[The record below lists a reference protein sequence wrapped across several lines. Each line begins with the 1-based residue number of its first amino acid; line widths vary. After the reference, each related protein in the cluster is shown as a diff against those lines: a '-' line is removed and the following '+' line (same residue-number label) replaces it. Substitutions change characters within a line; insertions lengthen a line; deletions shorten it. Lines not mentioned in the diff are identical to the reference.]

1 MNGFANALL
10 LHPRQIWLQIL
21 FNHWS
26 SEDLFCNGAGNEHL
40 WDTLCSCLFLN
51 LNFRIVQ
58 ISFVCFYLL
67 LLSVFISFYL
77 YLFYQFF
84 YLVFISCFWFTSFLS
99 VIICFYLFVSVCI
112 CFYLFLSVCICFFC
126 SSCFI
131 CFYLLYLFLSVYQF
145 YLFLLFQL
153 FYLFLSIYL
162 FMTQSQVLFS
172 SGFYLFISF
181 ICFFCFSCFIC
192 FYLLYLFLS
201 VFICFYLFLSAFIC
215 FYLYSA
221 FGLFEGGVSQL
232 EIIWIRITK
241 WFLLF
246 MEGCKMKKLCVGG
259 FFSHFCW
266 INLGEVSKAFTY
278 SQFLRNFLLY

>member
-58 ISFVCFYLL
+58 ISFVCFYFFICCYLF
-67 LLSVFISFYL
+67 FISFYL

-84 YLVFISCFWFTSFLS
+84 YLVFISCFWLTSFLS

-153 FYLFLSIYL
+153 FYLFLSAL
-162 FMTQSQVLFS
+162 SVFV
-172 SGFYLFISF
+172 
-181 ICFFCFSCFIC
+181 CF
-192 FYLLYLFLS
+192 YLFLS
-201 VFICFYLFLSAFIC
+201 VFICFYLFLSVLSLWTVWRRSFAIRNHLNKNHSGVTSPTPND
-215 FYLYSA
+215 FYCLWKGAKWRSCVWVGSLKSPVFLSLLLDQ
-221 FGLFEGGVSQL
+221 FG
-232 EIIWIRITK
+232 K
-241 WFLLF
+241 
-246 MEGCKMKKLCVGG
+246 
-259 FFSHFCW
+259 
-266 INLGEVSKAFTY
+266 GE
-278 SQFLRNFLLY
+278 